1 MRPFQSNANNGFDR
15 WFLAKKNDPSF
26 IAEFRSYIKDARD
39 RGVVPEKTTLRDWAQ
54 THYTPTSP
62 HYPQKTFVRPG
73 G

>member
-1 MRPFQSNANNGFDR
+1 MRPYQSNANNGFDR

-39 RGVVPEKTTLRDWAQ
+39 RGVVPERTTLRDWALAQ
-54 THYTPTSP
+54 YKANPPS
-62 HYPQKTFVRPG
+62 YPQKTFVLPG